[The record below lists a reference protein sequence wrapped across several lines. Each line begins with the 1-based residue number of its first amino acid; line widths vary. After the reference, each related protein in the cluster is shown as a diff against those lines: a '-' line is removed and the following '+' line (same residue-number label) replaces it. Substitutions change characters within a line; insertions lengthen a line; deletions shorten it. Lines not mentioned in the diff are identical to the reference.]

1 MSGTTSACAENT
13 SKSVLVI
20 ENSGNYLRVRG
31 EYAVAGPY
39 SGPAKEL
46 PPRARRILRR
56 QALAGPDPG
65 TTSACAENT
74 TPHFGGDLWCRNYL
88 RVRGE
93 YGSAKM
99 QSLGATELPPRARR
113 IHTSYSPNCFLYGTT
128 SACAEN
134 TTGSVHYGLPNRNY
148 LRVRGE
154 YLADTQSSFFT
165 QELPPRA
172 RRILGPVTRG
182 GIATGTTSACAENT
196 LNELG
201 LL

>member
-113 IHTSYSPNCFLYGTT
+113 IPSTKRSAPWWLRTT

-134 TTGSVHYGLPNRNY
+134 TYLILAKLLFIRNY

-154 YLADTQSSFFT
+154 YDW
-165 QELPPRA
+165 
-172 RRILGPVTRG
+172 
-182 GIATGTTSACAENT
+182 
-196 LNELG
+196 
-201 LL
+201 